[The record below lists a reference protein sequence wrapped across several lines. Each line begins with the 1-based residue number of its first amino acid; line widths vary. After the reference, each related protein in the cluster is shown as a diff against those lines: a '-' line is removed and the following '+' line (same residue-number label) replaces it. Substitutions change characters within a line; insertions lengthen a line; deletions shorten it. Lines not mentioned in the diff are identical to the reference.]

1 VTEPAREL
9 AAVDPAVVPARGG
22 HADDDAAGDGA
33 PGGPVEAVD
42 AEVRGRVAP
51 AVAATGPATGP
62 AAEPDDAA
70 AGPVPLTS
78 VPDPLLEGYLEAAL
92 TVVRTA
98 PTSSLPGPL
107 RGFATWAPRKLH
119 SQRVLAMVKRA
130 LETEPEF
137 RATVDG
143 VVLGVEPRL
152 AGLLRAGR
160 HADALASGEPPET
173 VARVGIALGQAG
185 WSAVRA
191 AIDRAEL
198 DEAQAAAARSRA
210 ATEEVQAELSA
221 ARARAEAEVQG
232 ARAAR
237 EQARAAAGEL
247 RRAERERRRL
257 QARVHELEEELRAAR
272 SATEAVRAE
281 AAAERRR
288 LQARLTEQRALL
300 EAAQRANRS
309 LRKQGQADP
318 AVVEAV
324 GALDRDLTSLR
335 RAVGLDVDPV
345 AAAAGAA
352 RRGPARREPLR
363 VPGGRTADEPETLLA
378 WADAPGVLILVDG
391 YNVTKHPRGF
401 PDRGLED
408 QRTLLLARCR
418 RLVRRGNELT
428 VVFDGAEVGPLPT
441 TRLAMSGIGV
451 VFTDA
456 GRTADDEI
464 VARVNAEPAERPV
477 VVVSSD
483 NEVRERAAALG
494 ANVARAPA
502 LLGLGRR

>member
-1 VTEPAREL
+1 VSEPAREL
-9 AAVDPAVVPARGG
+9 TADEPAPDPAGALDAR
-22 HADDDAAGDGA
+22 ALAAGEDA
-33 PGGPVEAVD
+33 P
-42 AEVRGRVAP
+42 GRVAG
-51 AVAATGPATGP
+51 AVADQDGGAT
-62 AAEPDDAA
+62 E
-70 AGPVPLTS
+70 PVPLTS
-78 VPDPLLEGYLEAAL
+78 VPEALLEGYLEAAL

-98 PTSSLPGPL
+98 PPPTLPGPL

-119 SQRVLAMVKRA
+119 GPRVLAMVKRA
-130 LETEPEF
+130 LETEPGF
-137 RATVDG
+137 RAAVDE

-152 AGLLRAGR
+152 AELLRSGR

-185 WSAVRA
+185 WPAVRA

-210 ATEEVQAELSA
+210 ATQEVQEQLMA
-221 ARARAEAEVQG
+221 ARARADAEAQG
-232 ARAAR
+232 TRAAR
-237 EQARAAAGEL
+237 EQARAAAEEL

-257 QARVHELEEELRAAR
+257 QVRVHELEEELRAAR
-272 SATEAVRAE
+272 SAAE
-281 AAAERRR
+281 AARSEAATERRR
-288 LQARLTEQRALL
+288 LQARLAEQRALL

-309 LRKQGQADP
+309 LRKQGMPDP

-324 GALDRDLTSLR
+324 GALDRDLASLR
-335 RAVGLDVDPV
+335 RAVGLDVDQL
-345 AAAAGAA
+345 AAGAGAA
-352 RRGPARREPLR
+352 RRGPARREPLP

-378 WADAPGVLILVDG
+378 WVDAPGVLILVDG
-391 YNVTKHPRGF
+391 YNVTKHPQGF

-418 RLVRRGNELT
+418 RLVRRGNEVT
-428 VVFDGAEVGPLPT
+428 VVFDGAEVGPLPA

-483 NEVRERAAALG
+483 NEVRERSAALG
-494 ANVARAPA
+494 ANVSRAPA
-502 LLGLGRR
+502 LLGIGRR